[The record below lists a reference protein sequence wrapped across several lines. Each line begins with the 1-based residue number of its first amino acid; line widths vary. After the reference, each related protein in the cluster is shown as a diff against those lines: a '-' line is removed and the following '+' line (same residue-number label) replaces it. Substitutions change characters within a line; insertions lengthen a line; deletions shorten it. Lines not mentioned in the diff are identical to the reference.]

1 MSMCFLV
8 KWSNRGSAQLFW
20 QLWEV
25 DNLSHEDE
33 DGKEEEEEEEE
44 VAMTIGRRARG

>member
-1 MSMCFLV
+1 MYEYVFLSEMV
-8 KWSNRGSAQLFW
+8 NRGSAQLFW

-33 DGKEEEEEEEE
+33 DGKEKEE

>member
-33 DGKEEEEEEEE
+33 DGKGKEE